1 MNTTNL
7 KISFAYLL
15 GLVLM
20 TATVWLF
27 APILQALHWS
37 VGLIGAVLLCLFAV
51 LFHLAARGK
60 TTLYITGYFLNAVGS
75 GCMIGV
81 LYAHMAWDISI
92 FQLLSG
98 LIPAVVLGLLLNCGQ
113 LIKGRLWQK
122 IWGITIL
129 ILSAAVLVFSVVVW
143 AKCNRLLGSYCFFS
157 TVCLLFFLM
166 ASVAVQNR
174 SWETWRYLSFS
185 GFWAFAVIAVVVVFI
200 LSEGE
205 ILDGLDLDF
214 GDVDFRKKKKK

>member
-1 MNTTNL
+1 MNKTNL
-7 KISFAYLL
+7 IIYPLYLL
-15 GLVLM
+15 GLGLM
-20 TATVWLF
+20 TVAVWLIV
-27 APILQALHWS
+27 PVLEVSHWG
-37 VGLIGAVLLCLFAV
+37 VGFLGATLLCLFAV
-51 LFHLAARGK
+51 MCHWAAK
-60 TTLYITGYFLNAVGS
+60 KNPAPYITGYYLNAVGS
-75 GCMIGV
+75 GCVIAV

-98 LIPAVVLGLLLNCGQ
+98 LIPAVVLGLLLNCGH

-122 IWGITIL
+122 IWRITIL
-129 ILSAAVLVFSVVVW
+129 ILSVAVLVFSVVVW
-143 AKCNRLLGSYCFFS
+143 AKWNRVLGSYCFFS

-174 SWETWRYLSFS
+174 SWETWRYFSFS

-205 ILDGLDLDF
+205 IVDGLDF
-214 GDVDFRKKKKK
+214 GDVDFGKKKKKK